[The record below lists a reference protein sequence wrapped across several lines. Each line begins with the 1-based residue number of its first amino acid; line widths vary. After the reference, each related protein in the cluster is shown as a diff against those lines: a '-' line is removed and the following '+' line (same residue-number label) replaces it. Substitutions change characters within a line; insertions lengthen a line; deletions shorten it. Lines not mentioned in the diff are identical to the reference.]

1 MIVDVAGDA
10 DAAAVTVSVEEYEG
24 VPDAG
29 LNAADK
35 PAGNPDALRLTLWGG
50 PVNVFTVTV

>member
-1 MIVDVAGDA
+1 VIVDVPGDA
-10 DAAAVTVSVEEYEG
+10 DAAAVTVSDEVYGG

-35 PAGNPDALRLTLWGG
+35 PADNPDVLRLTLWGG